1 MDILLAN
8 LFLISF
14 VLFILN
20 IAFDY
25 SKKIFNN
32 IDSSDIFSKG
42 TQVKSQEDILSQR
55 RKPVHS
61 KISHTKSHM
70 TKRDRYEGRYADYK
84 EYKKY
89 KKI

>member
-32 IDSSDIFSKG
+32 IDNSDIFSKG

-55 RKPVHS
+55 KKPIH
-61 KISHTKSHM
+61 
-70 TKRDRYEGRYADYK
+70 
-84 EYKKY
+84 
-89 KKI
+89 